1 MRNQLPKDFESKLM
15 ESELKDSML
24 FSNSSFGNLNVL
36 AYRALHKYTPRD
48 LLIQSLS
55 VRELS
60 FTRNLSVRLI
70 RLYQS
75 RVSPKLGN
83 RCVFDPSCSH
93 FAEYQI
99 RRLGLVKALPL
110 IFKRLLMCN
119 ASNGGTN
126 L

>member
-1 MRNQLPKDFESKLM
+1 MRNQLPEHFESKLL
-15 ESELKDSML
+15 ESELDDSTS
-24 FSNSSFGNLNVL
+24 FSENGFGNLNVL

-48 LLIQSLS
+48 LLIQSLN

-60 FTRNLSVRLI
+60 FTSYLPVRLI
-70 RLYQS
+70 RLYQR

-99 RRLGLVKALPL
+99 RRLGLIKALPL
-110 IFKRLLMCN
+110 IFKRLMKCN
-119 ASNGGTN
+119 ATNGGTD